1 MNLLDG
7 NFRPEAIDITNAAAS
22 RDQAVT
28 CDRSFTGFLKTR
40 CSAAWSPR
48 RQRRN
53 RGCSPPVWITSWDSE
68 LFNQARAA
76 FRALAQAVDRLILI
90 VGNHDQSP
98 TNDREHALEAFK
110 DFAMV
115 VDTPQEIALGRATL
129 VAFPFLRD
137 AQEHRRLFKA
147 YNRPSVNV
155 VSTHVGVAWVPG
167 RTFLIA
173 EPVQRRHLATRAG
186 GAGGYEAQGRRAP
199 PDQRGEGRPRR
210 GVPGRAAADAVGGHG
225 PLAHRLPGGAREAG
239 PAQAVH
245 GQELPLHG
253 GDPPA
258 PGVRGLP
265 LRPPEPRRRRRL
277 GRAEGRRHRRG
288 EHGAEVLQ

>member
-90 VGNHDQSP
+90 VGNHD
-98 TNDREHALEAFK
+98 
-110 DFAMV
+110 
-115 VDTPQEIALGRATL
+115 
-129 VAFPFLRD
+129 
-137 AQEHRRLFKA
+137 
-147 YNRPSVNV
+147 
-155 VSTHVGVAWVPG
+155 
-167 RTFLIA
+167 
-173 EPVQRRHLATRAG
+173 
-186 GAGGYEAQGRRAP
+186 
-199 PDQRGEGRPRR
+199 
-210 GVPGRAAADAVGGHG
+210 
-225 PLAHRLPGGAREAG
+225 
-239 PAQAVH
+239 
-245 GQELPLHG
+245 
-253 GDPPA
+253 
-258 PGVRGLP
+258 
-265 LRPPEPRRRRRL
+265 
-277 GRAEGRRHRRG
+277 
-288 EHGAEVLQ
+288 